1 MITPRLRAV
10 TAALALTALLA
21 GCAGSAAEPTDAP
34 SAETPSATEASSAPA
49 SSPPAPSAA
58 ADGQDAAP
66 SEAPGVTVAPP
77 APEPPPWSGPAAID
91 TADWQT
97 FTMPGG
103 EASFRLPSTWEV
115 RDVHAFAPGTAEPAG
130 WAHVY
135 TDDGEHLLGLH
146 IVDEPW
152 SFACDGPGLDSRVL
166 HAEPLDLGLTTP
178 HGGGLAT
185 EIRFDAIG
193 VIGSITISL
202 TDGWTDAAGCSPD
215 TAVDVSP
222 DTNGIV
228 NVAFG
233 TGGPGPGLQSTPSF
247 SGFSSAGRA
256 LELVDQDRVAAAW
269 AIVRSLEVH
278 P

>member
-1 MITPRLRAV
+1 MTTTRLRAA

-21 GCAGSAAEPTDAP
+21 GCAGPGTEPTEAP
-34 SAETPSATEASSAPA
+34 SSETPSATPA
-49 SSPPAPSAA
+49 SSTTPPSPSAA
-58 ADGQDAAP
+58 DVEHAAR

-91 TADWQT
+91 TTDWQT

-103 EASFRLPSTWEV
+103 EASFRLPPTWEV

-130 WAHVY
+130 YAHVY

-146 IVDEPW
+146 LVDEPW
-152 SFACDGPGLDSRVL
+152 GFACDGPALDSRVL
-166 HAEPLDLGLTTP
+166 HAEPLELGLTTP

-185 EIRFDAIG
+185 EVRFDAIG
-193 VIGSITISL
+193 VIGAVTISL
-202 TDGWTDAAGCSPD
+202 TDGWTDADGCSPD

-233 TGGPGPGLQSTPSF
+233 TGGPGPGLQSAPSF